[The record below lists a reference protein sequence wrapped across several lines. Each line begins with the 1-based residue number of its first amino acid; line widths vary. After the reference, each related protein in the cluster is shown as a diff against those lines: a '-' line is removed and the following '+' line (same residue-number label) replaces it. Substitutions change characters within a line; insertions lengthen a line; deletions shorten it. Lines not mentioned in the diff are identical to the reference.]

1 MAFSFGFSSAG
12 GFFAAAVAFFVGA
25 GGAAVATAAA
35 GAGAGVG
42 AASAAVVSSASFPP
56 PNRRCRGPVL
66 GRGKTGWAA
75 AGAAESVATE
85 SAAAATSSASSTP
98 RRRREGD
105 DDGDDVR
112 AILGLFF
119 LFRLFSLFC
128 PASASEWA
136 WRGREREREDFVSE
150 GEKLCFSSRKKTGGV
165 ERGADETTQ
174 AVIRP
179 IRSIVPCALWRVILG
194 IKTPARAKNES

>member
-1 MAFSFGFSSAG
+1 MSESLVIDDLIHRKQAAIACPYPIFAG
-12 GFFAAAVAFFVGA
+12 LRAQEGVQFNADLGA
-25 GGAAVATAAA
+25 WIIT
-35 GAGAGVG
+35 
-42 AASAAVVSSASFPP
+42 
-56 PNRRCRGPVL
+56 RY
-66 GRGKTGWAA
+66 
-75 AGAAESVATE
+75 
-85 SAAAATSSASSTP
+85 
-98 RRRREGD
+98 
-105 DDGDDVR
+105 DDVR

-150 GEKLCFSSRKKTGGV
+150 GDKLCFSSRKKTGGV